1 MLCRRKRKRN
11 NMKNN
16 RVIHFEVQA
25 DDVARAKK
33 FYEEALGWK
42 ISQAMKKEESG
53 MDYWMIETGTGPGI
67 NGGIYQRPVEMA
79 DQYRTY
85 DCTVM
90 VEDLDQAVA
99 DVKAAGGTITKEKD
113 EIKGVGW
120 FAGAR
125 DTEGNRFGLMQPTD
139 WKPME

>member
-1 MLCRRKRKRN
+1 M
-11 NMKNN
+11 NN
-16 RVIHFEVQA
+16 RVIHFEIQA
-25 DDVARAKK
+25 DDVARAAA
-33 FYEEALGWK
+33 FYEKALGWK
-42 ISQAMKKEESG
+42 IKQAMKKEDGG

-67 NGGIYQRPVEMA
+67 NGGIYQRPMESA
-79 DQYRTY
+79 DQYHTY

-90 VEDLDQAVA
+90 VQDLDASMAAVK
-99 DVKAAGGTITKEKD
+99 DAGGMITKEKS
-113 EIKGVGW
+113 EIPGVGF